1 MKLIYIMRTTY
12 NGRVQIEDLRRLLSL
27 ADYGQ
32 VTDAAAVLRVS
43 QPTLSRLLARAED
56 ELGTRLFERGAD
68 GVHPN
73 PHGEVVLAAARDITR
88 RYDQLLGDLA
98 ELLDPD
104 TGTVRLAFVDS
115 IATSLIPRI
124 LHDFRREAPR
134 VQVALRQEPGHE
146 ILRDLTS
153 GLSELALTSPRPP
166 GPHGWLP
173 LQRQR
178 LVLVVPSGHRLAA
191 RRQVRLD
198 EIADEDF
205 VTVSR
210 GPGFRSLIDELLQAE
225 GVLPRISFESA
236 DLATIEGLVGVG
248 LGLAILPEQLTG
260 VSGTVGVALAA
271 AGAERVI
278 GLTWRTDRPLSPAA
292 ARFLEFLGHHGPF
305 GYDRPARHPGAEP
318 ETA

>member
-1 MKLIYIMRTTY
+1 MQITY
-12 NGRVQIEDLRRLLSL
+12 NSWVQIEDLRRLLSL

-43 QPTLSRLLARAED
+43 QPTLSRLLARAEN
-56 ELGTRLFERGAD
+56 ELGTRLFERNAD

-73 PHGEVVLAAARDITR
+73 PYGDVVLAAARDITR
-88 RYDQLLGDLA
+88 RYDQLRGDLA

-134 VQVALRQEPGHE
+134 VRVALRQEPGHE
-146 ILRDLTS
+146 ILRDLAS

-198 EIADEDF
+198 EIAGEDF

-210 GPGFRSLIDELLQAE
+210 GFGFRTMIDELLQAE

-260 VSGTVGVALAA
+260 ASSTVGVALAA

-278 GLTWRTDRPLSPAA
+278 GLTWRTERPLSPAA
-292 ARFLEFLGHHGPF
+292 GRLLGFLRNHGPF
-305 GYDRPARHPGAEP
+305 GYDRRQTTLAQGR
-318 ETA
+318 T

>member
-1 MKLIYIMRTTY
+1 MMA
-12 NGRVQIEDLRRLLSL
+12 GVQIEDLRRLLSL

-43 QPTLSRLLARAED
+43 QPTLSRLLARAEN

-73 PHGEVVLAAARDITR
+73 PYGEVVLAAARDITR
-88 RYDQLLGDLA
+88 RYDQLRGDLA

-104 TGTVRLAFVDS
+104 TGTVRLAFVES

-124 LHDFRREAPR
+124 LRDFRREAPR

-173 LQRQR
+173 LQQQR

-191 RRQVRLD
+191 RRQVRLE

-236 DLATIEGLVGVG
+236 DLTTIEGLVGVG

-278 GLTWRTDRPLSPAA
+278 GLTWRTDRQLSPAA
-292 ARFLEFLGHHGPF
+292 ARFLGFLGNHGPF
-305 GYDRPARHPGAEP
+305 AYDRPAGHSGTGRHPVR
-318 ETA
+318 